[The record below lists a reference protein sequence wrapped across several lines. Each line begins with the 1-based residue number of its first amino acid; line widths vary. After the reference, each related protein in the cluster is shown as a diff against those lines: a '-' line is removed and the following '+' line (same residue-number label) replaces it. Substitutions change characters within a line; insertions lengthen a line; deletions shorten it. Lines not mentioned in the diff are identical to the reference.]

1 MGSSRKILSVVAMG
15 ASLTAFAAL
24 GSATPEEKAPKED
37 GGRSCCSTSKAGAG
51 CCSDASGR
59 SARSVI
65 LTSLRTQDGDK
76 PAASK
81 QQAKAGAAAMA
92 KGVATRKALLDQVGA
107 LMEDGAADCCIDP
120 GCGFCPIAA
129 DGCGCAASLAKGGPV
144 CPECWGGWHAE
155 QGMLPGVKAEDVKLL
170 PKDVLKKLYDMKAK
184 KLEAADKK

>member
-1 MGSSRKILSVVAMG
+1 MGSSRKLLGVVAMG

-37 GGRSCCSTSKAGAG
+37 GGRSCCGTAKEG

-59 SARSVI
+59 SGRSVV
-65 LTSLRTQDGDK
+65 LAALRTQDGDK
-76 PAASK
+76 PAAK
-81 QQAKAGAAAMA
+81 KQAKAGAASMA

-107 LMEDGAADCCIDP
+107 LMEDGVADCCIDP

-129 DGCGCAASLAKGGPV
+129 DACSCAASLAKGGPV